1 MSQNDLAGLNLNEPE
16 NVNWE
21 QYNPQSSF
29 QAPPPALGPDGKP
42 IVYYGQAPKEFTFG
56 ATKENAQGEG
66 GGLLEALI
74 DPITI
79 VKSGSADGYQ
89 IRFTRASV
97 RKFTKN
103 GKTVEASQLGNY
115 LKAAGSVAKPQK
127 NAEYVAA
134 VKQTAGKVFPFT
146 LDWSAYNKDTGER
159 VDGYLNFPED
169 PQRPGQRKAILKQGD
184 TYTDRD
190 GQTQVVKSE
199 VLFANARLRYFRNPQ
214 QK

>member
-1 MSQNDLAGLNLNEPE
+1 MATNDIAGLKLNEPE
-16 NVNWE
+16 QVDWNN
-21 QYNPQSSF
+21 YNPQSNF
-29 QAPPPALGPDGKP
+29 QAPPPALGIDGKP
-42 IVYYGQAPKEFTFG
+42 VVYYGQAPKEFTFD
-56 ATKENAQGEG
+56 ATKEDKNGEN

-74 DPITI
+74 DPIVI
-79 VKSGSADGYQ
+79 VKSGAADGYQ

-97 RKFTKN
+97 RKFKKGEKVT
-103 GKTVEASQLGNY
+103 EASQLGNY
-115 LKAAGSVAKPQK
+115 LRACGSVAKPQK
-127 NAEYVAA
+127 NSEYVAA

-169 PQRPGQRKAILKQGD
+169 PARPGQRKAILKQGD
-184 TYTDRD
+184 TYTTRD
-190 GQTQVVKSE
+190 GETKQVQSE